1 MNIRNG
7 EYLDK
12 NQQPISSFYDLL
24 SELKQ
29 RLEDDAKITSRP
41 ETPDYQRITEFRM
54 FVNEKIVTGKIEKEN

>member
-24 SELKQ
+24 SELKK
-29 RLEDDAKITSRP
+29 RLEYDEKNTSLP
-41 ETPDYQRITEFRM
+41 ETPDY
-54 FVNEKIVTGKIEKEN
+54 KELMNFECL

>member
-24 SELKQ
+24 SELKK
-29 RLEDDAKITSRP
+29 RLEYD
-41 ETPDYQRITEFRM
+41 
-54 FVNEKIVTGKIEKEN
+54 EKTHLFQKHQIIKELMNFECL